1 MRRAPPMDLYVQ
13 LIANTLQV
21 GAVYVLFSLG
31 LTLIFG
37 VMKIVNFA
45 HGEFFTAAALSMS
58 AAVPW
63 IAKALGLSVIP
74 TFALAFLFSVSVVLC
89 LGLVAFKFGFERL
102 LRDLTGSF
110 IVSIGFVLL
119 LEGIYLEMFGG
130 SPRTI
135 PALIP
140 GTVRVL
146 GAAIT
151 WQRLLICVL
160 ALLITAGLYL
170 LVNRTRLGLAL
181 RAVAEDQEAA
191 MLQGIKYRRVA
202 LYGFL
207 IGCALAGAAGAFM
220 APLIAITTFMGSD
233 FLIKAFIIIIIG
245 GLGSIPGAIMGG
257 FIIAAVE
264 SFGGYYFN
272 SSTATIALFVLVI
285 VGLLV
290 RPQGI
295 MGHAER

>member
-1 MRRAPPMDLYVQ
+1 MDLYVQ
-13 LIANTLQV
+13 LVVNTLQV

-45 HGEFFTAAALSMS
+45 HGEFFTAAALAMS
-58 AAVPW
+58 VVVPW
-63 IAKALGLSVIP
+63 LAKALGITGIP
-74 TFALAFLFSVSVVLC
+74 AFILAFVASIIVVSL
-89 LGLVAFKFGFERL
+89 LGLVVFKFGFERY
-102 LRDLTGSF
+102 LRDLIGSF

-119 LEGIYLEMFGG
+119 LEGVYLEIFGG
-130 SPRTI
+130 APRVI
-135 PALIP
+135 APIIP
-140 GTVRVL
+140 GVANIL

-151 WQRLLICVL
+151 WQRLAICVL
-160 ALLITAGLYL
+160 ALLITGGLYL
-170 LVNRTRLGLAL
+170 LVARTKLGLAL

-191 MLQGIKYRRVA
+191 MLQGMKYKCIA
-202 LYGFL
+202 LQGFL
-207 IGCALAGAAGAFM
+207 IGCGLAAAAGAFM
-220 APLIAITTFMGSD
+220 APLTAITTFMGSD

-245 GLGSIPGAIMGG
+245 GLGSIPGAIIGG
-257 FIIAAVE
+257 FIIAAIE
-264 SFGGYYFN
+264 SFGGYYFD

>member
-1 MRRAPPMDLYVQ
+1 MDLTVQ
-13 LIANTLQV
+13 LIVNTLQI

-58 AAVPW
+58 VVVPW
-63 IAKALGLSVIP
+63 FAQALGLSAIP
-74 TFALAFLFSVSVVLC
+74 TFALSFCVSVAVVLA
-89 LGLVAFKFGFERL
+89 LGLVVYKFGFERY
-102 LRDLTGSF
+102 LRDLIGSF

-119 LEGIYLEMFGG
+119 LEGLYLEIFGG
-130 SPRTI
+130 APRTI
-135 PALIP
+135 PPLIQ
-140 GTVRVL
+140 GVANIL

-151 WQRLLICVL
+151 WQRLLICFL
-160 ALLITAGLYL
+160 ALAITFGLYL
-170 LVNRTRLGLAL
+170 LVTRTKLGLAL

-207 IGCALAGAAGAFM
+207 IGCGLAGAAGAFM
-220 APLIAITTFMGSD
+220 APLTAITTFMGAD

-245 GLGSIPGAIMGG
+245 GLGSIPGAIIGG
-257 FIIAAVE
+257 FLIAAIE
-264 SFGGYYFN
+264 SFGSHYFD

>member
-1 MRRAPPMDLYVQ
+1 MDLYVQ
-13 LIANTLQV
+13 LIVNTLQV

-45 HGEFFTAAALSMS
+45 HGEFFTAAALAMS
-58 AAVPW
+58 VIVPW
-63 IAKALGLSVIP
+63 SASALGWSTVPVFILSFCASIV
-74 TFALAFLFSVSVVLC
+74 VVLC
-89 LGLVAFKFGFERL
+89 LGFVVYKFGFERY
-102 LRDLTGSF
+102 LRDLIGSF

-119 LEGIYLEMFGG
+119 LEGLYLEIFGG

-135 PALIP
+135 PELIP
-140 GTVRVL
+140 GVANVL

-151 WQRLLICVL
+151 WQRLVICGL
-160 ALLITAGLYL
+160 ALVITAGLYL
-170 LVNRTRLGLAL
+170 LVSKTKLGLAL

-202 LYGFL
+202 LQGFL
-207 IGCALAGAAGAFM
+207 IGCGLAAAAGAFM
-220 APLIAITTFMGSD
+220 APLTAITTFMGAD

-245 GLGSIPGAIMGG
+245 GLGSIPGAIIGG
-257 FIIAAVE
+257 FIIAAIE
-264 SFGGYYFN
+264 SFGGYYFDP
-272 SSTATIALFVLVI
+272 STATIALFVLVI
-285 VGLLV
+285 VGLLA

-295 MGHAER
+295 MGNAER

>member
-1 MRRAPPMDLYVQ
+1 MDLYVQ
-13 LIANTLQV
+13 LVVNTLQV
-21 GAVYVLFSLG
+21 SAVYVLFSLG

-45 HGEFFTAAALSMS
+45 HGEFFTAAALAMS
-58 AAVPW
+58 VAVPW
-63 IAKALGLSVIP
+63 LARAAGITGIP
-74 TFALAFLFSVSVVLC
+74 AFALAFVAAVAVVLA
-89 LGLVAFKFGFERL
+89 LGLVVFKFGFERY
-102 LRDLTGSF
+102 LRDLIGSF

-119 LEGIYLEMFGG
+119 LEGLYLEIFGG
-130 SPRTI
+130 APRTI
-135 PALIP
+135 PPLFEGVANI
-140 GTVRVL
+140 L

-151 WQRLLICVL
+151 WQRLLICFL
-160 ALLITAGLYL
+160 ALAITFGLWL
-170 LVNRTRLGLAL
+170 LVTRTKLGLAL

-191 MLQGIKYRRVA
+191 QLQGMKYRRIA
-202 LYGFL
+202 LQGFM
-207 IGCALAGAAGAFM
+207 IGCALAAAAGAFM
-220 APLIAITTFMGSD
+220 APMAAITTFMGAD

-245 GLGSIPGAIMGG
+245 GLGSIPGAIIGG
-257 FIIAAVE
+257 FIIAAIE
-264 SFGGYYFN
+264 SFGSYFFD